1 MAGEADTIAKT
12 ALFQELGY
20 AGPWEPLECA
30 LEEAG
35 LSRRSKQRI
44 SRLKVDA
51 VREVLRARFA
61 LVCGRGDCMA
71 RAGQILGGRQ
81 PALAVRQA
89 DCEVCGGSVNRA
101 MMDRMVAALDRARL
115 RRLCVV
121 GGSPEAHRELVAL
134 AAGRL
139 ELRLVGNERRHTL
152 RDAEANLGW
161 ADLVVIWGG
170 TQIAHKVTELYPAGH
185 PKVLTI
191 HRRGLAELARAVTQA
206 CERSTRTAGAS
217 VSRPRHTAPTDRSSS
232 RG

>member
-1 MAGEADTIAKT
+1 MTGKADTIAKT

-20 AGPWEPLECA
+20 AGPWEPLELA

-35 LSRRSKQRI
+35 LSRRRKQRI

-61 LVCGRGDCMA
+61 LLCGRGDCA
-71 RAGQILGGRQ
+71 TRAVEILAGRQ

-101 MMDRMVAALDRARL
+101 AVDRMVAALDRTRF

-121 GGSPEAHRELVAL
+121 GGSPEAHRELTAL

-152 RDAEANLGW
+152 RDAEANLLW

-185 PKVLTI
+185 PKIVTV
-191 HRRGLAELARAVTQA
+191 HKRGVAQLAEEVV
-206 CERSTRTAGAS
+206 RTCQ
-217 VSRPRHTAPTDRSSS
+217 RR
-232 RG
+232 